1 MGSLFLSFAK
11 GCKGEDIVRC
21 VEEKTFRFSEVI
33 HMASK
38 GLLGLANNFTDPR
51 FWSPEFSWS
60 AIGICYQLEAN
71 VTLGI
76 TKTLDILR
84 IV

>member
-1 MGSLFLSFAK
+1 MSFAK